1 MHEERCT
8 PSGWQALSPRRDW
21 SPTVARELP
30 SVPLRAMTTV
40 LVVDDEPQILALVR
54 ITLEDEQVR
63 IIEAA
68 DGETAL
74 IVAQR
79 EEPELILLDVRMP
92 KLDGFEVCWRLR
104 QDPRFGQT
112 KIVMLTAS
120 GQERDRARGRAA
132 GADDYLTKPFS
143 PLALLSL
150 VQTLLPQ
157 EPLWP
162 EP

>member
-1 MHEERCT
+1 M
-8 PSGWQALSPRRDW
+8 P
-21 SPTVARELP
+21 
-30 SVPLRAMTTV
+30 TV

-54 ITLEDEQVR
+54 VTLEDERVR

-74 IVAQR
+74 AVAQR
-79 EEPELILLDVRMP
+79 EHPALILLDVRMP
-92 KLDGFEVCWRLR
+92 RLDGFEVCRRLR
-104 QDPRFGQT
+104 QDPHFGQT

-120 GQERDRARGRAA
+120 GQERDRARGRTV

-162 EP
+162 ET